1 MKTEDLI
8 SRLAAEPA
16 PPALRPVAMG
26 GMILGATAAAAL
38 LFLAVAGVRPDL
50 AQAMARSAVPL
61 KTLLPLGVALL
72 ALGPALHLM
81 RPEARAELR
90 LWPLVVPLAL
100 AVTLW
105 LASFAGQPAAARFAD
120 VSVLSVAE
128 CVGFILLIAALPAV
142 LALRLLR
149 QGASTR
155 PRLSGALAGMATGA
169 AAAAGYS
176 FFCVQDNPLFFL
188 TWYGVAIAL
197 VTGGAAVAAT
207 RILRW

>member
-8 SRLAAEPA
+8 CRLAAEPA
-16 PPALRPVAMG
+16 LPALRPVAMG
-26 GMILGATAAAAL
+26 GMILGATAAAVL

-50 AQAMARSAVPL
+50 VLVLAQPAGQV
-61 KTLLPLGVALL
+61 KTLLPLALALL
-72 ALGPALHLM
+72 ALGPALHLT
-81 RPEARAELR
+81 RPEARAGLR
-90 LWPLVVPLAL
+90 LWPLFVPLAV
-100 AVTLW
+100 AIALW
-105 LASFAGQPAAARFAD
+105 LASFAGQPAALRFAD

-155 PRLSGALAGMATGA
+155 PRLSGALTGLAVSAATTT
-169 AAAAGYS
+169 GYS
-176 FFCVQDNPLFFL
+176 FFCIQDNPLFFL

-197 VTGGAAVAAT
+197 VSGGAALAAT